1 MPMKYWEEDYDQAEQ
16 KHFTREKMSTN
27 VRKIEILVAAKV
39 KSWIMDA
46 LWNPSRAKA
55 KKKLEASEKLNF
67 VHPVHLILPS
77 VKE

>member
-1 MPMKYWEEDYDQAEQ
+1 
-16 KHFTREKMSTN
+16 
-27 VRKIEILVAAKV
+27 
-39 KSWIMDA
+39 MDA